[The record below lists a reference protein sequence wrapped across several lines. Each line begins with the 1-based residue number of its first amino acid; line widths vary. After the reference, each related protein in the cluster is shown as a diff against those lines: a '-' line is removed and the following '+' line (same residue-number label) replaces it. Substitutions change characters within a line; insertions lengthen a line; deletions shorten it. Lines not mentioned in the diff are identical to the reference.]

1 MEQYT
6 HAVEVECPVRS
17 VYDQWTQMEEFPS
30 FLEGV
35 ERVEQVTPTLTRWD
49 VSVAGVH
56 RTFDAEIV
64 EQVPDQRLVWQSITG
79 PSQAG
84 TVEFRPIAPGRT
96 EVQLTMA
103 FEPEGIVEKA
113 GDALGLVER
122 RVQGDL
128 ERFKS
133 FIESRVLPTGEWRG
147 EVHGGVVTNAG
158 SAQAVEAPADGSIS
172 SIQDRPL

>member
-1 MEQYT
+1 
-6 HAVEVECPVRS
+6 
-17 VYDQWTQMEEFPS
+17 
-30 FLEGV
+30 
-35 ERVEQVTPTLTRWD
+35 
-49 VSVAGVH
+49 
-56 RTFDAEIV
+56 
-64 EQVPDQRLVWQSITG
+64 
-79 PSQAG
+79 
-84 TVEFRPIAPGRT
+84 
-96 EVQLTMA
+96 MA